1 MIDLFQFHSTPKT
14 GFALLG
20 LGCGVGVGAGAPV
33 RLSGV
38 PILGDAVSG
47 IVVGLGS
54 LDASLGRPS
63 ERLRAVLAKVSSSS
77 SSSSSTRRSSSS
89 SPLRL
94 AAGAGCGLGL
104 GYGVGVGLFVKKSAG
119 EDLRAKVAAA
129 FEKVQGGAA
138 AAAARAGLSSPPAIT
153 AAATATSAANIS
165 SSLESRVEELESLV
179 CELRPEH
186 GLCAARRKKKKEEE
200 EEEEVEGK
208 KTSR

>member
-1 MIDLFQFHSTPKT
+1 MLDLFEFHSTPKS

-38 PILGDAVSG
+38 PVLGDAVSG
-47 IVVGLGS
+47 IAVGLSS
-54 LDASLGRPS
+54 LDAGLGRPS
-63 ERLRAVLAKVSSSS
+63 ERVRSALAKVSRSSSSGRGASSSS
-77 SSSSSTRRSSSS
+77 SSSARS
-89 SPLRL
+89 LRL

-119 EDLRAKVAAA
+119 EALRARVAAA
-129 FEKVQGGAA
+129 LEKLKEAGLPLPATGAA
-138 AAAARAGLSSPPAIT
+138 GATT
-153 AAATATSAANIS
+153 AAATSAAVSSPPSI

-200 EEEEVEGK
+200 EEEEQVDGK
-208 KTSR
+208 S